1 MGELGEP
8 PQSSGGEE
16 TGGRKWKSS
25 LASPVLSAPL
35 TDALLP
41 GLSFVANHR
50 PSVKAS
56 LPFVSGL
63 LWRTEGLPHA
73 LTHWPSFWLF
83 ILVLLCPRG
92 ASLQVP
98 HPLLP
103 LDLSISL
110 TPSDPSPCFSGV
122 CLSMFPC
129 GVASYQAR
137 LPPASPKSLDLF
149 ANQFNICEAEI
160 IIVTYFTGGLMRINS
175 LMSTEVFEDGTR
187 YLRAKR
193 YY

>member
-1 MGELGEP
+1 MCSFPVSLLLLITVPLSRHPCLLYQGCC
-8 PQSSGGEE
+8 GGLKVSHTLSR
-16 TGGRKWKSS
+16 TG
-25 LASPVLSAPL
+25 LV
-35 TDALLP
+35 
-41 GLSFVANHR
+41 
-50 PSVKAS
+50 
-56 LPFVSGL
+56 
-63 LWRTEGLPHA
+63 
-73 LTHWPSFWLF
+73 FWLF

-103 LDLSISL
+103 LDLSISP
-110 TPSDPSPCFSGV
+110 TPSGPSPHFSGM
-122 CLSMFPC
+122 CLSVFPC

-175 LMSTEVFEDGTR
+175 LMSTEVFEDGTC